1 MKAQEYTEEEK
12 ERNTQDLLAL
22 ANEGVITVRIKEY
35 ESKEEFFKNAKMYFR
50 KSKTISFDENEIKC
64 SSCIFSEK
72 TSIRWHSFMCKKT
85 HKLTN
90 DAEYR
95 PKWCPEVGIN
105 KIIFSNAQFDTN
117 EIASLSI
124 SQINEIIKQVF
135 LNKEDK
141 YVSTDIEELL
151 YDESVKKDKKLTIQQ
166 YLQDIRNGF
175 NLDKMISILSNVD
188 EEQVHEMVSEGKITM
203 DTYNKAI
210 KEIMLLQIKAK
221 IK

>member
-1 MKAQEYTEEEK
+1 MKSKEYTEEEK
-12 ERNTQDLLAL
+12 ERNNQDLLTL
-22 ANEGVITVRIKEY
+22 VNDGVITVRRKEG
-35 ESKEEFFKNAKMYFR
+35 ESKEEFLKDAKMYFGDF
-50 KSKTISFDENEIKC
+50 KIVSSDENELKC

-135 LNKEDK
+135 INKEDK

-151 YDESVKKDKKLTIQQ
+151 YDESGKKDKKLTIQQ
-166 YLQDIRNGF
+166 YLHDIRNGF
-175 NLDKMISILSNVD
+175 NLDKMISILSKVD
-188 EEQVHEMVSEGKITM
+188 EEQVHDMVKEGKITM

-210 KEIMLLQIKAK
+210 KEIMSLQIKAK
-221 IK
+221 